1 MPLREKVRADF
12 SLIGFYGILSVK
24 YISIREEM
32 KHLARY
38 GFIRTKEDIKF
49 LVLYAMQFLDFP
61 VTFESVVDICTWCD
75 DGFNYFELQEAFRE
89 MVETGHIADAP
100 SDGEP
105 LYVITEDGCEAARLF
120 EGNLPYTVREAA
132 QASALRVVRQ
142 LRRDA
147 ALSTAVEKRADNDLI
162 VQLSMQDVFS
172 LRMNVVSRAQ
182 ASMLERNF
190 RKNAEKIYNVLLDA
204 LIRAYDEKEDDPKT

>member
-1 MPLREKVRADF
+1 M
-12 SLIGFYGILSVK
+12 
-24 YISIREEM
+24 
-32 KHLARY
+32 ARY

-75 DGFNYFELQEAFRE
+75 DGFNYFELQEAFHE
-89 MVETGHIADAP
+89 MVDTGHIAQAP
-100 SDGEP
+100 PDGET
-105 LYVITEDGCEAARLF
+105 LYVITEEGCEAAKLF
-120 EGNLPYTVREAA
+120 ESNLPYTVREAA

-147 ALSTAVEKRADNDLI
+147 ALSTAVDVRAENDLV
-162 VQLSMQDVFS
+162 VQLAMHDVFS

-190 RKNAEKIYNVLLDA
+190 RKNAEKIYNALLDA
-204 LIRAYDEKEDDPKT
+204 LIRTYDEEEGDPQT